1 MLVSAGDKAV
11 AAWKAD
17 EIRALQPGLTSQKW
31 LATYPMTDAAQK
43 AKLLQALREV
53 GL

>member
-1 MLVSAGDKAV
+1 VLVSAGDKAA

-17 EIRALQPGLTSQKW
+17 EIRTLQPGFSSRTW

-43 AKLLQALREV
+43 AMLVRALREV